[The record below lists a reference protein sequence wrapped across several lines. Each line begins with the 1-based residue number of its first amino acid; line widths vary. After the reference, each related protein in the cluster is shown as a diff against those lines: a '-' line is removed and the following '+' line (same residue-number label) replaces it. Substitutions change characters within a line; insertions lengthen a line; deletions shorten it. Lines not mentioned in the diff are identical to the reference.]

1 MIMESVVGRRYCE
14 SDIMTLTASVRRA
27 ASRRG
32 RHVGTVRERRRR
44 RRRRGRGAR
53 GSAARHAAGH
63 AARARY
69 DTGGV
74 RSALGTLL
82 AMFLS
87 AHAGITPVSST
98 NTCLVLSVA
107 N

>member
-32 RHVGTVRERRRR
+32 RHVGTVRER

>member
-53 GSAARHAAGH
+53 GGAARHAAGH
-63 AARARY
+63 AARARH

-74 RSALGTLL
+74 AHCSRYSARHVFVCARGNHARLKYKHLSGT
-82 AMFLS
+82 
-87 AHAGITPVSST
+87 
-98 NTCLVLSVA
+98 
-107 N
+107 

>member
-32 RHVGTVRERRRR
+32 RHVGTVRERQR

-53 GSAARHAAGH
+53 GGAARHAAGH
-63 AARARY
+63 AARARH

-74 RSALGTLL
+74 RTALGTLL